1 MKITI
6 YHWKIN
12 GVIVN
17 EFQNNKKKFKVC
29 LTLLQNWIV
38 TVIFSFIRTVSL
50 QKKNKHFK
58 NYSMKSKKQDSSMM
72 YVRFFDE
79 CIESIFFSI
88 GRSRRSQSYSWK
100 TTRTTTHRKS
110 SSYHRTFTWRTSDCS
125 FNISHQSILL
135 LDI

>member
-1 MKITI
+1 MKIN
-6 YHWKIN
+6 W
-12 GVIVN
+12 VIVN

-38 TVIFSFIRTVSL
+38 MVIFSFIRTLSL

-58 NYSMKSKKQDSSMM
+58 NCYMKSKKRNCSMM
-72 YVRFFDE
+72 YVRLFDE
-79 CIESIFFSI
+79 CNESIFFSI

-100 TTRTTTHRKS
+100 TTRTTHRKS

-125 FNISHQSILL
+125 FNISHESILL